1 MKLTYKIAVNYSTV
15 EFELDSAE
23 LKEHGEDLRLA
34 VRTLTALAMTDDGKP
49 SKVATSAKTT
59 KKKESDV
66 SENQRRWLR
75 VHGYKDK
82 DIDTMTSKQAYA
94 IIAEAKKN
102 EEAEEELW

>member
-49 SKVATSAKTT
+49 SKVATST

-66 SENQRRWLR
+66 SEGQRRWLR
-75 VHGYKDK
+75 VHGYKD
-82 DIDTMTSKQAYA
+82 DEIDKMTSKKAYA
-94 IIAEAKKN
+94 IISEAKKV
-102 EEAEEELW
+102 EEEELW